1 MVKSR
6 GSCEVNAGKVKLQC
20 WSCWAGGKLT
30 HFITTFI
37 SLHHS
42 CRKQWLRLLSFM
54 FFLVNISD
62 PAGMLDVNS
71 MNKPVCDSKAPW
83 DCIPCV
89 WTHFNQW
96 VSENSKISSLWPSN
110 CLLLCT
116 YLHPSSPCL
125 SWPQQASR
133 PTFFARKF
141 EASVSQEIISQLDAY
156 LFGAL
161 ASGTPGLQAYWENI
175 YEAETDG
182 PAGLSDS
189 ALTHYHAFARMG
201 LSRAASSLQGHPS
214 DNSCRYEQG
223 CWAPTTRK
231 SQACMCMYALGFRIV
246 PEASK
251 GSFVNTNNHKWEH
264 KRSECIESWRVT
276 SE

>member
-1 MVKSR
+1 
-6 GSCEVNAGKVKLQC
+6 
-20 WSCWAGGKLT
+20 
-30 HFITTFI
+30 
-37 SLHHS
+37 
-42 CRKQWLRLLSFM
+42 M

-116 YLHPSSPCL
+116 YLHPSSSCL

-223 CWAPTTRK
+223 CWAPMQEEGFDMCGSMFAPEPNQPHGNPRRACAC
-231 SQACMCMYALGFRIV
+231 ACMHWGSELSQKHPKALLLTPITTNGSINVRS
-246 PEASK
+246 AS
-251 GSFVNTNNHKWEH
+251 NHD
-264 KRSECIESWRVT
+264 V
-276 SE
+276 